1 MASLASPAHPNAA
14 ASVSSTPTGAAAG
27 GFASA
32 AASPAQSGQPS
43 TLPPPSLVPIAS
55 LTPQSSQSGSGSN
68 PTPSSSTSGSTGGGG
83 PSLNPHHTLIHTR
96 TGESIYNSMEKINSE
111 LLSMTYG
118 AMVTQLVRDY
128 KDLRVVNAEL
138 EKLGYN
144 MGVRLVDEFLAK
156 SNLQSCVNFRE
167 TAQVVA
173 KIGLKMFLGIT
184 ADVTKW
190 REDGRACSLVFKGN
204 PLAEFV
210 ELPVELGELEYN
222 LALCGAI
229 RGALHMLQMNVEC
242 QVVRDEVKGSPE
254 NEIRLILKEILA
266 ENYNDEEEH

>member
-1 MASLASPAHPNAA
+1 MSLASPAHPNAA
-14 ASVSSTPTGAAAG
+14 SVANTPNGPAQG

-32 AASPAQSGQPS
+32 AASPAQAGQPA

-55 LTPQSSQSGSGSN
+55 LTPQSQQQQSGSN
-68 PTPSSSTSGSTGGGG
+68 PTPSSSTAPSTFNSHN
-83 PSLNPHHTLIHTR
+83 SLVHTR
-96 TGESIYNSMEKINSE
+96 NGEAIYNSMEKINSE

-128 KDLRVVNAEL
+128 KDLRVVNTEL
-138 EKLGYN
+138 EKIGYN
-144 MGVRLVDEFLAK
+144 MGIRLVDEFLAK

-173 KIGLKMFLGIT
+173 KVALKMFLGVS
-184 ADVTKW
+184 ADVGKW
-190 REDGRACSLVFKGN
+190 REDGRQCSITFRGN

-210 ELPVELGELEYN
+210 ELPYEMAELEYN
-222 LALCGAI
+222 IAICGAI
-229 RGALHMLQMNVEC
+229 RGALQMLQMGVEC
-242 QVVRDEVKGSPE
+242 QLVRDEVKGSAE
-254 NEIRLILKEILA
+254 NEIRLTLKEILA